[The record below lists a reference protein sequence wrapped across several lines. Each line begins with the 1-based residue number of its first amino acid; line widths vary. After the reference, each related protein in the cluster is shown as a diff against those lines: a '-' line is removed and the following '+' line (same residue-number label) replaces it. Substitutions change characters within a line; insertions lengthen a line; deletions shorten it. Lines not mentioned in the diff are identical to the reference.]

1 MLRNR
6 FKNDLLSAMKAK
18 DTIKV
23 STLRLILAAIKDRD
37 LESRSK
43 GTGDTVSD
51 SIVLEIL
58 SKMVKQRLETSKV
71 YQGAGRDELANAEK
85 KEITV
90 INAYMP
96 KMLTADEV
104 EKVIDDTIV
113 DIEAKS
119 LRDLGKVISKIK
131 KDYSGRCD
139 FADVSQMIRERLEG

>member
-6 FKNDLLSAMKAK
+6 FKNDLLSAMKSK

-43 GTGDTVSD
+43 GTGDEVSD
-51 SIVLEIL
+51 SVVLEIL
-58 SKMVKQRLETSKV
+58 SKMVKQRAETSKV
-71 YQGAGRDELANAEK
+71 YEGAGRFELADTEK
-85 KEITV
+85 KEMNV
-90 INAYMP
+90 INDYMP
-96 KMLTADEV
+96 KMLTVDELD
-104 EKVIDDTIV
+104 KVIDDAIDHIKAT
-113 DIEAKS
+113 S

-131 KDYSGRCD
+131 EDYSGRCD

>member
-6 FKNDLLSAMKAK
+6 FKNDLLSAMKSK

-43 GTGDTVSD
+43 GSGDEVSD
-51 SIVLEIL
+51 SVVLEIL
-58 SKMVKQRLETSKV
+58 SKMVKQRVETSKV
-71 YQGAGRDELANAEK
+71 YEGAGRFELADTEK
-85 KEITV
+85 KEINV
-90 INAYMP
+90 INVYMP
-96 KMLTADEV
+96 KMLTVDELD
-104 EKVIDDTIV
+104 KVIDDAIDHIKAT
-113 DIEAKS
+113 S

-131 KDYSGRCD
+131 EDYSGRCD

>member
-6 FKNDLLSAMKAK
+6 FKNDLLSAMKSK

-43 GTGDTVSD
+43 GTGDEVSD
-51 SIVLEIL
+51 SVVLEIL
-58 SKMVKQRLETSKV
+58 SKMVKQRVETSKV
-71 YQGAGRDELANAEK
+71 YEGAGRFELADTEK
-85 KEITV
+85 KETNV
-90 INAYMP
+90 INDYMP
-96 KMLTADEV
+96 KMLTVDELD
-104 EKVIDDTIV
+104 KVIDDAIDHIKAT
-113 DIEAKS
+113 S

-131 KDYSGRCD
+131 EDYSGRCD

>member
-6 FKNDLLSAMKAK
+6 FKNDLLTAMKSK

-43 GTGDTVSD
+43 GTGDEVSD
-51 SIVLEIL
+51 SVVLEIL
-58 SKMVKQRLETSKV
+58 SKMVKQRAETSKV
-71 YQGAGRDELANAEK
+71 YEGAGRFELADTEK
-85 KEITV
+85 KEINV
-90 INAYMP
+90 INNYMP
-96 KMLTADEV
+96 KILTVDELD
-104 EKVIDDTIV
+104 KVIDDAIDHIKAT
-113 DIEAKS
+113 S

-131 KDYSGRCD
+131 EDYSGRCD

>member
-6 FKNDLLSAMKAK
+6 FKNDLLSAMKSK

-43 GTGDTVSD
+43 GTGDEVSD
-51 SIVLEIL
+51 SVVLEIL

-71 YQGAGRDELANAEK
+71 YEGAGRFELADTEK
-85 KEITV
+85 KEINV
-90 INAYMP
+90 INDYMP
-96 KMLTADEV
+96 KMLTVDELD
-104 EKVIDDTIV
+104 KVIDDAIDHIKAT
-113 DIEAKS
+113 S

-131 KDYSGRCD
+131 EDYSGRCD

>member
-6 FKNDLLSAMKAK
+6 FKNDLLAAMKSK

-43 GTGDTVSD
+43 GTGDEVSD
-51 SIVLEIL
+51 SVVLEIL
-58 SKMVKQRLETSKV
+58 SKMVKQRAETSKV
-71 YQGAGRDELANAEK
+71 YEGAGRFELADTEK
-85 KEITV
+85 KEINV
-90 INAYMP
+90 INNYMP
-96 KMLTADEV
+96 KMLTVDELD
-104 EKVIDDTIV
+104 KVIDDAIDHIKAT
-113 DIEAKS
+113 S

-131 KDYSGRCD
+131 EDYSGRCD

>member
-6 FKNDLLSAMKAK
+6 FKNDLLSAMKSK

-43 GTGDTVSD
+43 GTGDEVSD
-51 SIVLEIL
+51 SVVLEIL
-58 SKMVKQRLETSKV
+58 SKMVKQRVETSKV
-71 YQGAGRDELANAEK
+71 YEGAGRFELADTEK
-85 KEITV
+85 KEINV
-90 INAYMP
+90 INDYMP
-96 KMLTADEV
+96 KMLTVDELD
-104 EKVIDDTIV
+104 KVIDDTI
-113 DIEAKS
+113 DHIKATS

-131 KDYSGRCD
+131 EDYSGRCD

>member
-6 FKNDLLSAMKAK
+6 FKNDLLSAMKSK

-43 GTGDTVSD
+43 GTGDEVSD
-51 SIVLEIL
+51 SVVLEIL
-58 SKMVKQRLETSKV
+58 SKMVKQRVETSKV
-71 YQGAGRDELANAEK
+71 YEGAGRFELADTEK
-85 KEITV
+85 KEINV
-90 INAYMP
+90 INDYMP
-96 KMLTADEV
+96 KMLTVDELD
-104 EKVIDDTIV
+104 KVIDDAI
-113 DIEAKS
+113 DHIKAKS

-131 KDYSGRCD
+131 EDYSGRCD

>member
-6 FKNDLLSAMKAK
+6 FKNDLLSAMKTK

-85 KEITV
+85 KEINV

-104 EKVIDDTIV
+104 EKVINDTIV

>member
-6 FKNDLLSAMKAK
+6 FKNDLLSAMKSK

-43 GTGDTVSD
+43 GTGDEVSD
-51 SIVLEIL
+51 SVVLEIL
-58 SKMVKQRLETSKV
+58 SKMVKQRAETSKV
-71 YQGAGRDELANAEK
+71 YEGAGRFELADTEK
-85 KEITV
+85 KETNV
-90 INAYMP
+90 INYYMP
-96 KMLTADEV
+96 KMLTVDELD
-104 EKVIDDTIV
+104 KVIDDAIGH
-113 DIEAKS
+113 IKAKS

-131 KDYSGRCD
+131 EDYSGRCD

>member
-6 FKNDLLSAMKAK
+6 FKNDLLSAMKSK

-43 GTGDTVSD
+43 GTGDEVSD
-51 SIVLEIL
+51 SVVFEIL
-58 SKMVKQRLETSKV
+58 SKMVKQRAETSKV
-71 YQGAGRDELANAEK
+71 YEGAGRFELADTEK
-85 KEITV
+85 KEINV
-90 INAYMP
+90 INDYMP
-96 KMLTADEV
+96 KMLTVDELD
-104 EKVIDDTIV
+104 KVIDDAIGH
-113 DIEAKS
+113 IKAKS

-131 KDYSGRCD
+131 EDYSGRCD

>member
-6 FKNDLLSAMKAK
+6 FKNDLLAAMKSK

-43 GTGDTVSD
+43 GTGDEVSD
-51 SIVLEIL
+51 SVVFEIL
-58 SKMVKQRLETSKV
+58 SKMVKQRAETSKV
-71 YQGAGRDELANAEK
+71 YEGAGRFELADTEK
-85 KEITV
+85 KEINV
-90 INAYMP
+90 INDYMP
-96 KMLTADEV
+96 KMLTVDELD
-104 EKVIDDTIV
+104 KVIDDAIDHIKAT
-113 DIEAKS
+113 S

-131 KDYSGRCD
+131 EDYSGRCD

>member
-6 FKNDLLSAMKAK
+6 FKNDLLTAMKSK

-43 GTGDTVSD
+43 GTGDEVSD
-51 SIVLEIL
+51 SVVLEIL
-58 SKMVKQRLETSKV
+58 SKMVKQRAETSKV
-71 YQGAGRDELANAEK
+71 YEGAGRFELADTEK
-85 KEITV
+85 KEINV
-90 INAYMP
+90 INDYMP
-96 KMLTADEV
+96 KMLTVDELD
-104 EKVIDDTIV
+104 KVIDDAIDHIKAT
-113 DIEAKS
+113 S

-131 KDYSGRCD
+131 EDYSGRCD

>member
-1 MLRNR
+1 LLRNR

-18 DTIKV
+18 DKIKV

-71 YQGAGRDELANAEK
+71 YEGAGRFELADTEK
-85 KEITV
+85 KEINV
-90 INAYMP
+90 INDYMP
-96 KMLTADEV
+96 KMLTVDELD
-104 EKVIDDTIV
+104 KVIDDAIDHIKAT
-113 DIEAKS
+113 S

-131 KDYSGRCD
+131 EDYSGRCD

>member
-1 MLRNR
+1 LLRNR
-6 FKNDLLSAMKAK
+6 FKNDLLSAMKSK

-43 GTGDTVSD
+43 GTGDEVSD
-51 SIVLEIL
+51 SVVLDIL

-71 YQGAGRDELANAEK
+71 YEGAGRFELADTEK
-85 KEITV
+85 KEINV
-90 INAYMP
+90 INDYMP
-96 KMLTADEV
+96 KMLTVDELD
-104 EKVIDDTIV
+104 KVIDDTI
-113 DIEAKS
+113 DHIKATS

-131 KDYSGRCD
+131 EDYSGRCD

>member
-6 FKNDLLSAMKAK
+6 FKNDLLSAMKSK

-37 LESRSK
+37 LESRSN
-43 GTGDTVSD
+43 GTGDEVSD
-51 SIVLEIL
+51 SVVLEIL

-71 YQGAGRDELANAEK
+71 YEGAGRFELADTEK
-85 KEITV
+85 KETNV
-90 INAYMP
+90 INYYMP
-96 KMLTADEV
+96 KMLTVDELD
-104 EKVIDDTIV
+104 KVIDDAIDHIKAT
-113 DIEAKS
+113 S

-131 KDYSGRCD
+131 EDYSGRCD

>member
-1 MLRNR
+1 MLRNE

-18 DTIKV
+18 ETIKV

-37 LESRSK
+37 LESRGK

-51 SIVLEIL
+51 TVVLEIL
-58 SKMVKQRLETSKV
+58 SKMVKQRIETAKV
-71 YQGAGRDELANAEK
+71 YEKAGRNELADTEK
-85 KEITV
+85 KEIDI

-96 KMLTADEV
+96 KMLTPDEL
-104 EKVIDDTIV
+104 EKVIASA
-113 DIEAKS
+113 IENIDAKS

-131 KDYSGRCD
+131 EGYTGRCD

>member
-1 MLRNR
+1 
-6 FKNDLLSAMKAK
+6 MKSK

-43 GTGDTVSD
+43 GTGGEVSD
-51 SIVLEIL
+51 SVVLEIL

-71 YQGAGRDELANAEK
+71 YEGAGRFELADTEK
-85 KEITV
+85 KEINV
-90 INAYMP
+90 INDYMP
-96 KMLTADEV
+96 KMLTVDELD
-104 EKVIDDTIV
+104 KVIDDAIDHIKAT
-113 DIEAKS
+113 S

-131 KDYSGRCD
+131 EDYSGRCD

>member
-1 MLRNR
+1 
-6 FKNDLLSAMKAK
+6 MKSK

-43 GTGDTVSD
+43 GTGDEVSD
-51 SIVLEIL
+51 SVVLEIL
-58 SKMVKQRLETSKV
+58 SKMVKQRAETSKV
-71 YQGAGRDELANAEK
+71 YEGAGRIELADTEK
-85 KEITV
+85 KEMNV

-96 KMLTADEV
+96 KMLTLDELD
-104 EKVIDDTIV
+104 KVIDDAIDHIKAT
-113 DIEAKS
+113 S

-131 KDYSGRCD
+131 EDYSGRCD

>member
-1 MLRNR
+1 
-6 FKNDLLSAMKAK
+6 MKAK

-58 SKMVKQRLETSKV
+58 SKMVKQRAETSKV
-71 YQGAGRDELANAEK
+71 YEGAGRFELADTEK
-85 KEITV
+85 KEINV
-90 INAYMP
+90 INDYMP
-96 KMLTADEV
+96 KMLTVDELD
-104 EKVIDDTIV
+104 KVIDDAI
-113 DIEAKS
+113 DHIKAKS

-131 KDYSGRCD
+131 EDYTGRCD

>member
-6 FKNDLLSAMKAK
+6 FKNDLLSAMKSK

-43 GTGDTVSD
+43 GTGDEVSD
-51 SIVLEIL
+51 SVVLEIL

-71 YQGAGRDELANAEK
+71 YEGAGRFELADTEK
-85 KEITV
+85 KETNV
-90 INAYMP
+90 INKYMP
-96 KMLTADEV
+96 KMLTVDELD
-104 EKVIDDTIV
+104 KVIDDTI
-113 DIEAKS
+113 DHIKAKS

-131 KDYSGRCD
+131 EDYSGRCD

>member
-1 MLRNR
+1 LLRNR

-43 GTGDTVSD
+43 GTGDIVSD

-58 SKMVKQRLETSKV
+58 SKMIKQRLETSKV

-85 KEITV
+85 KEINV

-104 EKVIDDTIV
+104 EKVINDTIV

>member
-1 MLRNR
+1 
-6 FKNDLLSAMKAK
+6 MKSK

-43 GTGDTVSD
+43 GTGGEVSD
-51 SIVLEIL
+51 SVVLEIL

-71 YQGAGRDELANAEK
+71 YEGAGRFELADTEK
-85 KEITV
+85 KEINV
-90 INAYMP
+90 INDYMP
-96 KMLTADEV
+96 KMLTVDELD
-104 EKVIDDTIV
+104 KVIDDAI
-113 DIEAKS
+113 DHIKAKS

-131 KDYSGRCD
+131 EDYSGRCD

>member
-1 MLRNR
+1 
-6 FKNDLLSAMKAK
+6 MKAK

-43 GTGDTVSD
+43 GTGDVVSD
-51 SIVLEIL
+51 LIILEIL
-58 SKMVKQRLETSKV
+58 SKMVKQRLEASKV
-71 YQGAGRDELANAEK
+71 YRGAGRDELANAEK
-85 KEITV
+85 KEINV

-104 EKVIDDTIV
+104 EKVIDDAIA
-113 DIEAKS
+113 DIDAKS

-139 FADVSQMIRERLEG
+139 FADVSQIIRERLEG